1 MMAFPKL
8 WEKLFGSNGG
18 TTLTPTVLPDAEAET
33 KGAVTLNDVVTTG
46 EQTLTEAVQNV
57 VLTKL
62 GVFSALESLI
72 TEYGGTVPTDES
84 GS

>member
-1 MMAFPKL
+1 MAFPKL
-8 WEKLFGSNGG
+8 WEKLFGSNGSS
-18 TTLTPTVLPDAEAET
+18 TLTSTVLPDAAAET
-33 KGAVTLNDVVTTG
+33 KGAVKLNDVVTTSQ
-46 EQTLTEAVQNV
+46 QTLSESVQEI

-62 GVFSALESLI
+62 GIFSALETLI

>member
-1 MMAFPKL
+1 MAFPKL

-33 KGAVTLNDVVTTG
+33 KGAVKLNDVVTTSQ
-46 EQTLTEAVQNV
+46 QTLSESVQEI

-62 GVFSALESLI
+62 GVFSALETLI
-72 TEYGGTVPTDES
+72 TEYGGTVPSE
-84 GS
+84 